1 MSKEARAKVIC
12 HESFVADDE
21 NLPIQIKFLVQNS
34 IENCIAKKQDKRLQP
49 TVQLWKLKKE
59 EIDIYTRKDTLQPKI
74 ILTKLKERYPEK
86 DNSTKKQYSVVC
98 RKNYQKFVIKSRQ
111 RNLLEENVQEI
122 SLE

>member
-1 MSKEARAKVIC
+1 MC

-21 NLPIQIKFLVQNS
+21 NLPIQINFLVQNS

-59 EIDIYTRKDTLQPKI
+59 VIAIYTRKDTLQPKMN
-74 ILTKLKERYPEK
+74 LTILKERYPEK
-86 DNSTKKQYSVVC
+86 DNLTKKQYSVEC
-98 RKNYQKFVIKSRQ
+98 RKIYQKFINKSRQ
-111 RNLLEENVQEI
+111 RNLLEEI

>member
-1 MSKEARAKVIC
+1 MC
-12 HESFVADDE
+12 HESFVPDDE
-21 NLPIQIKFLVQNS
+21 NLPIQIYFLVQNS
-34 IENCIAKKQDKRLQP
+34 MENCIAKKQDKRLQP

-86 DNSTKKQYSVVC
+86 DNSTKKQYSVVF
-98 RKNYQKFVIKSRQ
+98 RKNYQKFVNKSRQ

>member
-1 MSKEARAKVIC
+1 MSKESRAEVMW

-21 NLPIQIKFLVQNS
+21 NLPIQINFLVQNS
-34 IENCIAKKQDKRLQP
+34 IENCIAKKQDKHLQP
-49 TVQLWKLKKE
+49 TGQLWKLKKE

-86 DNSTKKQYSVVC
+86 QYSVVC
-98 RKNYQKFVIKSRQ
+98 RKNYQKFVNKSRQ
-111 RNLLEENVQEI
+111 RNLLEENVQGI